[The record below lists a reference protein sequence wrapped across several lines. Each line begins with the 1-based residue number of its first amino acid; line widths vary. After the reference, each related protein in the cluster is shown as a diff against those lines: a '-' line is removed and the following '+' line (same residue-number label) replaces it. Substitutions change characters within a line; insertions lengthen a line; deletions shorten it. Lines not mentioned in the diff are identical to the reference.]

1 MNENDAKT
9 EDGFLNGVASKKRED
24 AQKTADGL
32 HMFRHDGGNETVEN
46 VFKKCVKKL
55 DAVFSS
61 TGDKDERDRLRFM
74 SAMLRLCDAI
84 DKDESRNPPKYL
96 HSNGLF
102 GDLTPT
108 GKPEIVQN
116 RETLKQ
122 LLFRKV
128 EIHNGKINMTVA
140 ADKPSKADLDFCSVN
155 GQPTVDDLTDPWNA
169 FSAYKGNAEE
179 LNNRLEAYMK
189 KIWIEIIEWQVPVSG
204 EIASKLMT
212 ATALSGALEI
222 IDEYTAVSEV
232 GASEHLKLGTLT
244 WAGEAEVKNQ
254 VLAELEK
261 IGKRKPA

>member
-1 MNENDAKT
+1 
-9 EDGFLNGVASKKRED
+9 
-24 AQKTADGL
+24 
-32 HMFRHDGGNETVEN
+32 
-46 VFKKCVKKL
+46 
-55 DAVFSS
+55 
-61 TGDKDERDRLRFM
+61 
-74 SAMLRLCDAI
+74 
-84 DKDESRNPPKYL
+84 
-96 HSNGLF
+96 
-102 GDLTPT
+102 
-108 GKPEIVQN
+108 
-116 RETLKQ
+116 
-122 LLFRKV
+122 
-128 EIHNGKINMTVA
+128 MTVA